1 MDHILIVREDSDYD
15 SVNYFIR
22 EMSEC
27 FEEHEIRVSVLDAGD
42 EESVRQIMEESR
54 DVAYDMIFAINGML
68 LEKDSVLGQS
78 LLKPE
83 TMYCT
88 MLFEHPMWYDEKLK
102 NEFSKIVVVC
112 PDRLHVEYIEKHY
125 PNIWHTVFL
134 PHGGCQCVKQIP
146 FEEKRM
152 DISFFGTYIKPDR
165 VMQRIQEADGTE
177 AMLMERMADRLRKED
192 RQTIEAVLADVLQE
206 VGYTSDDASV
216 EQWLPKVKDVDA
228 YIRAY
233 YRDKVIRAL
242 GDGGLRVDVYGNGWD
257 DFDGRAVRHHGAR
270 FSESLELMA
279 DSKVSL
285 NIMPWFK
292 AGSHDRICSAML
304 CGSLVVTD
312 NSQYLEEAFGEE
324 HFHRF
329 ALDDLDALVED
340 VHEILADVEYSQE
353 RILHARDFAM
363 RNHTWENR
371 AEELLGYLWQIEEK
385 TCNSGKNVV
394 I

>member
-15 SVNYFIR
+15 SVNHFIM

-27 FEEHEIRVSVLDAGD
+27 FEEHEIRVSMLDTDD
-42 EESVRQIMEESR
+42 EESVGQIMEESR
-54 DVAYDMIFAINGML
+54 EIAYDMIFAINGML
-68 LEKDSVLGQS
+68 LEKDSEIGRR
-78 LLKPE
+78 LLRPE
-83 TMYCT
+83 TVYCT
-88 MLFEHPMWYDEKLK
+88 MLMKHPMWFDEELK
-102 NEFSKIVVVC
+102 HGFPRIVVLC
-112 PDRLHVEYIEKHY
+112 PDRLHVEYVETHY
-125 PNIWHTVFL
+125 PNIWRTVFL
-134 PHGGCQCVKQIP
+134 PHGGCQSVRQIP

-152 DISFFGTYIKPDR
+152 DISFLGTYIKPDL
-165 VMQRIQEADGTE
+165 VMKRIKEADGTE
-177 AMLMERMADRLRKED
+177 SMLMERMVDRLLKED
-192 RQTIEAVLADVLQE
+192 RQTIETALKDVLQE
-206 VGYTSDDASV
+206 VGYTSDDEAV
-216 EQWLPKVKDVDA
+216 AQWLPKMKDVDA
-228 YIRAY
+228 YVRAY

-242 GDGGLRVDVYGNGWD
+242 GEGGLRVDVYGNGWD

-270 FSESLELMA
+270 FAESLELMA

-312 NSQYLEEAFGEE
+312 NSLYLEEAFGEE

-329 ALDDLDALVED
+329 ALDDLDSLVED
-340 VHEILADVEYSQE
+340 VHEILADAEYSQE
-353 RILHARDFAM
+353 RITHARDFAL